1 MAASAALRMMGS
13 WEWSIHPR
21 AQSIFGWAVVN
32 QGYPRMILWSPRSVR
47 KYHRFTLQVLVLVL
61 MST

>member
-1 MAASAALRMMGS
+1 MAALAALRTIGS

-21 AQSIFGWAVVN
+21 AQLILGCAMVN
-32 QGYPRMILWSPRSVR
+32 QGYPRITLWLLRLVR
-47 KYHRFTLQVLVLVL
+47 KYHRFTFWVPILVL